1 MIRRIEFAGVS
12 YSVWL
17 QGLRLVTTLNNTRPT
32 ADKTCLHLVR
42 GWWLFTFI
50 SKTKKVICGNYK
62 VRVDGWMP
70 YLEAQSGITHLW
82 PLNAQ
87 LNVLLSASNPRKSP
101 KSTIIV
107 PVSQLEQQMCINL
120 LLETVQQTYNVLQ
133 YELKTTAA
141 SCCTKW
147 SSWIMWVWVC
157 SFHTRQNKITHTH

>member
-1 MIRRIEFAGVS
+1 MIRWIEFSGVS
-12 YSVWL
+12 YCL
-17 QGLRLVTTLNNTRPT
+17 AAGFKIGHHAQQHE
-32 ADKTCLHLVR
+32 ADGGQDVSASVR

-50 SKTKKVICGNYK
+50 SKTKKVICGNDE

-87 LNVLLSASNPRKSP
+87 LNVLLLASNPRKSP